1 MKHTIRDY
9 QVRVNSLGVLQR
21 IGKPALVVD
30 NITGSKTN
38 EGIGLAKQF
47 LNVKNNEDIFH
58 PSGIKRIHWHWTA
71 GSYNVT
77 ADTTSHYNFVYD
89 EKGKEY
95 AGKPVLDQARYR
107 AGVYGAS
114 HTLMAN
120 TGAVGL
126 SVAGMHGANVIWG
139 SGVVY
144 QGEYPLTWDAIDAM
158 LKKTVQLC
166 REYDI
171 KPSIWTTLS
180 HAEVE
185 ETLGI
190 KQRSKWDLRVLPEST
205 KLMTAKDCGDVLRER
220 LLRFV

>member
-1 MKHTIRDY
+1 MKHTVRDY

-21 IGKPALVVD
+21 IGKPSLVVD
-30 NITGSKTN
+30 NINGSKTV

-58 PSGIKRIHWHWTA
+58 PSGIKRIHWHWTG

-77 ADTTSHYNFVYD
+77 WQTAKHYNYVFD
-89 EKGKEY
+89 EKGKLY
-95 AGKPVLDQARYR
+95 GGQPVLDQARYR

-126 SVAGMHGANVIWG
+126 SVAGMAGANVIWG

-144 QGEYPLTWDAIDAM
+144 QGKYPITWDSIDAM
-158 LKKTVQLC
+158 LKKTVELC
-166 REYDI
+166 KEYDI
-171 KPSIWTTLS
+171 KPSAWTTLS

-185 ETLGI
+185 DTLNI
-190 KQRSKWDLRVLPEST
+190 RQRAKWDLRVLPEST
-205 KLMTAKDCGDVLRER
+205 QLLSAKECGDILRER